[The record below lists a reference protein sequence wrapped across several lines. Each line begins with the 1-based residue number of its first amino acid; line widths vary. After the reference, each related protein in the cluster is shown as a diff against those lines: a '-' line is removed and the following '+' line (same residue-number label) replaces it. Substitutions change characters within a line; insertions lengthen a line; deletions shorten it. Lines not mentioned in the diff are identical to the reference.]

1 MDASND
7 GSESVDQFL
16 ARIASLTLKQGE
28 EDAERSR
35 KMEEEMMQARKERQ
49 ARRAERA
56 RSLSPSKTG
65 PTPTLRSVVDTTP
78 VQTRG
83 IDPPVVLTPQSRP
96 QTLGRSGSISPRAE
110 RPSLASVDFNR
121 PLPPHP
127 SPADHSPSV
136 GNSTN
141 ATSLSRS
148 GTLSWN
154 QRPLSRAGA
163 IGSVRSRP
171 QSVASIPDSCVG
183 RPPSP
188 SKDAPEMSRQD
199 IAASLA
205 SRDPSWFRQTSDRGL
220 SSAAY
225 RKNETDSS
233 ETTATSFG
241 RGMRLPGMAKES
253 SSIPGKNIQA
263 DGPQTSTTSSPSIPS
278 GEPSYSRHD
287 SSADR
292 APATTRP
299 LSTISLTPS
308 KSPALDQPYLRSL
321 DLPSP
326 SDPDAPGIARTSSVL
341 STSRPSSPTK
351 GLGGFVQSAMMKR
364 SDSVSKR
371 WSVQA
376 SAGLKRGDSVA
387 TSRPA
392 HLQSLSGF
400 TPGHSRGSSRDV
412 RGFKDGESSPLST
425 SRPVSSHG
433 SDPVPILKSSTPR
446 VDDSAP
452 AAKSNPLSEHD
463 HSEAVTSPPQE
474 QKPPSTQQS
483 SEDLLSRSPSKTLDP
498 RRWSP
503 TKASWLESALQKPDA
518 PRFTKKPEIPAW
530 KLDMQRSKEQ
540 RVKSPELG
548 QSTEAK
554 DLDSTP
560 AGGNLSLAH
569 SESHGKTPTSATP
582 RTDQQAVKSIPGTG
596 NPSSNNIIAP
606 LQQDEKPAVPS
617 KRNLISKD
625 VSRAEEQ
632 PKPDS
637 SSLVQGIESA
647 SEPRPAEHT
656 PVKVES
662 KSTILKPKPQ
672 TPPKTD
678 FRAALKARQPAS
690 NDNNGTE
697 PEFKAV
703 FGKLKRTQT
712 QNYVA
717 PDLLKDNITRGKAA
731 LAVTGGPQQTKRVD
745 EFKESIL
752 QKKEAMKAAGGSTSK
767 RPESMEASKP
777 KHDEI
782 PEALIRR
789 NALQKTNSLPDTES
803 RKLPD
808 VSKESSRTFP
818 AKIDKP
824 QKPPV
829 LSQKESPPTGSP
841 AWKGSQTPVT
851 SPSKATPPSAVPKPL
866 PKEKSL
872 SEPIPS
878 NYGQKLPGSNVVKK
892 EDRDQVTLPVSSVA
906 RPIQANIP
914 PKSSASEKSN
924 LAARLNP
931 ALAGFLSRS
940 GSPRLPGDPPSE
952 GNQYG
957 SQSSGR
963 MVSTAADQPS
973 AGLTHMTKGRAKGPK
988 RRTPKDNQSGRNSK
1002 PKANSLDRPP
1012 KTSEA
1017 EAPQSASP
1025 APEQAS
1031 KSATLPLASSVVKPS
1046 PRKPSAGIEVS
1057 KTPSGPPSSTT
1068 TPKGLLSPSSLS
1080 DSLAESAKRAVAAPS
1095 STPEPFSK
1103 SKPIV
1108 AKKSEE
1114 LRKVSS
1120 SEIPESSNAIS
1131 SRPATPKKFSVLSDQ
1146 QSRLDAQD
1154 KPAVISKTPLNAATM
1169 PLTPSKS
1176 KLNTPKSKPEADTD
1190 PKSSLASSGKA
1201 NGVGVRIDS
1210 PHIKPLATSELTPP
1224 SESQL
1229 SAGRSKPIP
1238 PKPSQKPLQSTT
1250 NAHLVRTQ
1258 LEAILGPLPQSTDRA
1273 EFDTHSFLSSQAPG
1287 EKVKT
1292 VNHQIWEVGAGGKKI
1307 PMPPQQEHI
1316 LFEDSMYLSIH
1327 VMQISNGTQT
1337 SEAYL
1342 WCGDEVSEA
1351 AIEDAQLFCRK
1362 AAREN
1367 NAKLEII
1374 RQGKE
1379 KSEFFQGLGGIV
1391 IIRRNKTS
1399 ALYML
1404 CGRRHLGHV
1413 AFDEVDFAPDQLTS
1427 GLPFLISAKFGK
1439 LYLWKGA
1446 SSNPEDVGCAR
1457 LIGMDLGLTGEIEE
1471 ISEGEEPA
1479 SFWESFP
1486 YTSGKRKTTAGRSES
1501 DRHRG
1506 QSTRLYRVELDRP
1519 KSSGGFWGL
1528 RAASPSKPSNKA
1540 LIEEIR
1546 PFTQQDLDASCIQI
1560 LDVYSELY
1568 VIVGQS
1574 ARKPVEFITALQV
1587 AQEMAVLSPS
1597 VQDRP
1602 FLPTCHVIS
1611 GDIPDNIK
1619 ATFRKWKP
1627 TRSTLPQG
1635 SISARAEDVMQELG
1649 IVS

>member
-1 MDASND
+1 MLI
-7 GSESVDQFL
+7 FIL
-16 ARIASLTLKQGE
+16 
-28 EDAERSR
+28 
-35 KMEEEMMQARKERQ
+35 
-49 ARRAERA
+49 ERA

-65 PTPTLRSVVDTTP
+65 PTPTLRSVGDTTP
-78 VQTRG
+78 VQNRG

-96 QTLGRSGSISPRAE
+96 QTLGRSGSISPRAD

-127 SPADHSPSV
+127 PLADTSPSL
-136 GNSTN
+136 GSANN
-141 ATSLSRS
+141 APSLSRS

-154 QRPLSRAGA
+154 QRPLSRTGA

-171 QSVASIPDSCVG
+171 QSVASIPDSYLA

-199 IAASLA
+199 IAASLGA
-205 SRDPSWFRQTSDRGL
+205 RDPSWFRQTSDRGL
-220 SSAAY
+220 NSAAY
-225 RKNETDSS
+225 RKNDTDSES
-233 ETTATSFG
+233 TTPSFG
-241 RGMRLPGMAKES
+241 RGMRLPGMAKEDLPT
-253 SSIPGKNIQA
+253 PGRNIQA
-263 DGPQTSTTSSPSIPS
+263 NNLPTTTTSPPSIPS
-278 GEPSYSRHD
+278 DVLSQSHHNSG
-287 SSADR
+287 ADR
-292 APATTRP
+292 PANPRP
-299 LSTISLTPS
+299 LSTVTLTPS

-326 SDPDAPGIARTSSVL
+326 ADSDAPGIGRTSSVL
-341 STSRPSSPTK
+341 SSTSRPSSPTK

-364 SDSVSKR
+364 SDSVNKR

-376 SAGLKRGDSVA
+376 GAGLKRGDSVA

-392 HLQSLSGF
+392 HLPSLNGF
-400 TPGHSRGSSRDV
+400 NPGHARGSSRDA
-412 RGFKDGESSPLST
+412 RSFKDGESSPLST

-433 SDPVPILKSSTPR
+433 ADPVPILKTNMPR
-446 VDDSAP
+446 VDDSAS
-452 AAKSNPLSEHD
+452 AAKDNPLSEH
-463 HSEAVTSPPQE
+463 HVPEAVTSPPQA
-474 QKPPSTQQS
+474 QKPTSTQPS

-548 QSTEAK
+548 QSTDSK
-554 DLDSTP
+554 TLDSPP
-560 AGGNLSLAH
+560 AGDNSSLGH
-569 SESHGKTPTSATP
+569 SDRHSKPFASPAPDPNQPAGKLPLGS
-582 RTDQQAVKSIPGTG
+582 G
-596 NPSSNNIIAP
+596 NPDSTQMTASARI
-606 LQQDEKPAVPS
+606 DEKPTVPS
-617 KRNLISKD
+617 KRTMIPKDISFG
-625 VSRAEEQ
+625 EEK
-632 PKPDS
+632 PKPNS
-637 SSLVQGIESA
+637 SSLVQGNEAA
-647 SEPRPAEHT
+647 SSPRPTERT
-656 PVKVES
+656 PVKTEAT
-662 KSTILKPKPQ
+662 STILKSKPQ

-717 PDLLKDNITRGKAA
+717 PDLLKDNIAKGKAA
-731 LAVTGGPQQTKRVD
+731 LSVTGGPQQSKRVD

-767 RPESMEASKP
+767 RPDSMEISKP
-777 KHDEI
+777 NQDQV
-782 PEALIRR
+782 PEALMRR
-789 NALQKTNSLPDTES
+789 NALQKTGSLPDTDS

-808 VSKESSRTFP
+808 VLNESPRPLAT
-818 AKIDKP
+818 KIDKP
-824 QKPPV
+824 PKPPIV
-829 LSQKESPPTGSP
+829 FQKDSLPMGNSSWKVSQSPV
-841 AWKGSQTPVT
+841 A
-851 SPSKATPPSAVPKPL
+851 SPSKAAPPPFLAPKPL

-878 NYGQKLPGSNVVKK
+878 TYGQKVPPSNAPEK
-892 EDRDQVTLPVSSVA
+892 EDRDQVTLPVSGVT
-906 RPIQANIP
+906 RQVQADAT
-914 PKSSASEKSN
+914 PKPSASEKSK

-931 ALAGFLSRS
+931 SLAGMLSRS
-940 GSPRLPGDPPSE
+940 GSPRLPGEPPSQ
-952 GNQYG
+952 GIQYS
-957 SQSSGR
+957 SQSTGR
-963 MVSTAADQPS
+963 TSSTTPDQPS
-973 AGLTHMTKGRAKGPK
+973 AELTHMTKGRAKGPK
-988 RRTPKDNQSGRNSK
+988 RRTPKDNPSGRNSK
-1002 PKANSLDRPP
+1002 PKASSIEPSP
-1012 KTSEA
+1012 KSEDA
-1017 EAPQSASP
+1017 ANSASP
-1025 APEQAS
+1025 ISKQANKPAILPPGS
-1031 KSATLPLASSVVKPS
+1031 ISAKPT
-1046 PRKPSAGIEVS
+1046 PRKPSASIEVA
-1057 KTPSGPPSSTT
+1057 KAPSSPPASTT
-1068 TPKGLLSPSSLS
+1068 TPKKPGPSSGLS
-1080 DSLAESAKRAVAAPS
+1080 GNPIESAKRAIPAPV
-1095 STPEPFSK
+1095 STAELSSK

-1114 LRKVSS
+1114 LRKVSNS
-1120 SEIPESSNAIS
+1120 DIPESTNTILPK
-1131 SRPATPKKFSVLSDQ
+1131 PATPKKFSVLSDQ
-1146 QSRLDAQD
+1146 QSRLDAQG
-1154 KPAVISKTPLNAATM
+1154 KGSLVAKAPLGAASM
-1169 PLTPSKS
+1169 PLTPNKS
-1176 KLNTPKSKPEADTD
+1176 KLNTPKSKPETETGAK
-1190 PKSSLASSGKA
+1190 PGIASSGKA
-1201 NGVGVRIDS
+1201 NGLGLRLDS
-1210 PHIKPLATSELTPP
+1210 SSQTKSVATSELTPP
-1224 SESQL
+1224 PESELAES
-1229 SAGRSKPIP
+1229 RSKPSANKWSNKP
-1238 PKPSQKPLQSTT
+1238 PQSEPTAT
-1250 NAHLVRTQ
+1250 LVRTQ
-1258 LEAILGPLPQSTDRA
+1258 LEAILGPLPGSTDRA
-1273 EFDTHSFLSSQAPG
+1273 DFDTHSILSSQAPV

-1292 VNHQIWEVGAGGKKI
+1292 INHQIWEVGAGGKKI

-1316 LFEDSMYLSIH
+1316 LFEDSMYLSVH
-1327 VMQISNGTQT
+1327 VMQISNGSQT

-1404 CGRRHLGHV
+1404 CGRRHLGHI
-1413 AFDEVDFAPDQLTS
+1413 AFDEVDFTPDQLTS

-1457 LIGMDLGLTGEIEE
+1457 LIGMDLGLTGEIDE
-1471 ISEGEEPA
+1471 ISEGEEPP

-1486 YTSGKRKTTAGRSES
+1486 YTSGKRKTTHERSES

-1506 QSTRLYRVELDRP
+1506 QATRLYRVELDRP

-1540 LIEEIR
+1540 LIEEVR
-1546 PFTQQDLDASCIQI
+1546 PSTQQDLDASCVQI

-1568 VIVGQS
+1568 V
-1574 ARKPVEFITALQV
+1574 
-1587 AQEMAVLSPS
+1587 
-1597 VQDRP
+1597 
-1602 FLPTCHVIS
+1602 
-1611 GDIPDNIK
+1611 
-1619 ATFRKWKP
+1619 
-1627 TRSTLPQG
+1627 
-1635 SISARAEDVMQELG
+1635 
-1649 IVS
+1649 